1 MSGKE
6 SGRKVRVRAFGR
18 MLRVRGIPSRIAQ
31 RQPTRVAGIGVMA
44 LMLQDE
50 LEKPVA
56 PERAWGLAPLP
67 TLSDS
72 LAK

>member
-31 RQPTRVAGIGVMA
+31 RQPTRVAGTGVMA

-56 PERAWGLAPLP
+56 QEREWDLAPLP
-67 TLSDS
+67 TLRNNF
-72 LAK
+72 AK